1 MIVDDHLD
9 IMRKKRPA
17 CSSALLLLF
26 FFLLSLGRL
35 FRPAATAQ
43 VEIADAQTSSNPLKQ
58 LTLEQLG
65 NVEVTTVSKEPEQVW
80 KTAAAVYVI
89 TNEEIQDSGAT
100 TIPDAL
106 RLAPGV
112 EVAQIDSH
120 QWSVGIRGFGS
131 NLTRDIL
138 VLIDGRT
145 VYTTLLA
152 GTYWE
157 VQNVMLQD
165 VDRIEVI
172 RGPGG
177 TIWGPNAVNG
187 VINIIT
193 KKSKDT
199 HGALVN
205 AGGGNADQG
214 FLNARYGGGNGT
226 TFDYR
231 VFVLGFDRGPQFHT
245 DGQDFDAW
253 RTVQGGFRTDW
264 TKSDRDT
271 FTLQGD
277 IYDEG
282 AGQSVVSTSYTQP
295 YSQTINKT
303 ALLSG
308 EDILGRWERVL
319 SEGEDIQLQAYYS
332 GTSREQANF
341 DDYENT
347 FDVDFLDRFRL
358 PARQQISW
366 GGGIRFSHEDNPAVA
381 SGLTF
386 TPQKRTD
393 NLLTGFFQD
402 EIGLVENRLTLSLGT
417 KLIHTNFT
425 GLQWQ
430 PSVRLLWTPTKKQ
443 TLWAA
448 FTHAVRTPSDAEENF
463 SLSGFIGI
471 GPGGLPFF
479 ARFNPNPHFRPEE
492 LNGYELGYRRLLA
505 RTFYLDIAAFFNHYG
520 DLFSE
525 DVTGA
530 PFLENNPPPTHILLP
545 AQFGNGLVGS
555 TKGVEIAPEWHPVS
569 FWRLLATYSFLQMD
583 LRRGTNSLDIGTAPI
598 VAGSSQRHQA
608 TLQSELDFAKHFSFD
623 LTNRYVSAL
632 PALKVHPYITA
643 DARLAWQVSHQ
654 FQLSVVGQNLYQPY
668 HFEYGGSDPGPSV
681 GIRRSVFGQVTWKR

>member
-1 MIVDDHLD
+1 M
-9 IMRKKRPA
+9 
-17 CSSALLLLF
+17 
-26 FFLLSLGRL
+26 
-35 FRPAATAQ
+35 
-43 VEIADAQTSSNPLKQ
+43 ADAQTPDNPLKQ

-65 NVEVTTVSKEPEQVW
+65 NVEVTTVSKAPEQVW

-89 TNEEIQDSGAT
+89 TNEDIQSSGAT

-145 VYTTLLA
+145 VYSTLLA

-193 KKSKDT
+193 KTSKDT

-205 AGGGNADQG
+205 AGGGNVDQG
-214 FLNARYGGGNGT
+214 FFNARYGGGHGT

-231 VFVLGFDRGPQFHT
+231 VYALGFDRGPEFHT
-245 DGQDFDAW
+245 DGQNFDAW
-253 RTVQGGFRTDW
+253 RAIQGGFRTDW
-264 TKSDRDT
+264 TKNDRDSFT
-271 FTLQGD
+271 FQGD
-277 IYDEG
+277 LYDEG
-282 AGQSVVSTSYTQP
+282 AGQSVVATTYAPP
-295 YSQTINKT
+295 YSQTIDKT

-308 EDILGRWERVL
+308 GDILGRWKRVF
-319 SEGEDIQLQAYYS
+319 SEGKDLQLQTYYNR
-332 GTSREQANF
+332 TSRQQANF

-358 PARQQISW
+358 PAHQQISW
-366 GGGIRFSHEDNPAVA
+366 GGGMRFTHEANPVVV

-386 TPQKRTD
+386 TPENRTD
-393 NLLTGFFQD
+393 TLLTAFFQD
-402 EIGLVENRLTLSLGT
+402 DIGLLENRLTLSLGT
-417 KLIHTNFT
+417 KLLHTNFT

-430 PSVRLLWTPTKKQ
+430 PSVRLLWTPTKSQ
-443 TLWAA
+443 TFWAA
-448 FTHAVRTPSDAEENF
+448 FTHAIRTPSDAEENF
-463 SLSGFIGI
+463 ALAGFIGI
-471 GPGGLPFF
+471 APGGLPFF

-492 LNGYELGYRRLLA
+492 LNGYELGYRCLLA
-505 RTFYLDIAAFFNHYG
+505 RKFYFDVAAFYNHYG

-525 DVTGA
+525 DVIGA
-530 PFLENNPPPTHILLP
+530 PFVETNPAPTHILLP
-545 AQFGNGLVGS
+545 AEFGNGLVGT
-555 TKGVEIAPEWHPVS
+555 TKGIEIAPEWRPLK
-569 FWRLLATYSFLQMD
+569 FWRLLATYSYLQMD

-598 VAGSSQRHQA
+598 VEGSSPKNEA
-608 TLQSELDFAKHFSFD
+608 TLLSELNFAKHFSFD
-623 LTNRYVSAL
+623 FTNRYVGAL
-632 PALKVHPYITA
+632 PALKVHAYITA
-643 DARLAWQVSHQ
+643 DARLAWQATHQ

-668 HFEYGGSDPGPSV
+668 HFEFGGSDPGPNV
-681 GIRRSVFGQVTWKR
+681 GIRRSVYGQITWTR

>member
-1 MIVDDHLD
+1 MKILNLEG
-9 IMRKKRPA
+9 MSPKKWPA
-17 CSSALLLLF
+17 GFYAIAFCLLL
-26 FFLLSLGRL
+26 
-35 FRPAATAQ
+35 AATAPQ
-43 VEIADAQTSSNPLKQ
+43 AFSDIDQSSNPAKQ
-58 LTLEQLG
+58 MTLEELG
-65 NVEVTTVSKEPEQVW
+65 NVEVTTVSKQPEEIW

-89 TNEEIQDSGAT
+89 TNEDIQNSGAT

-131 NLTRDIL
+131 NLTRNIL

-193 KKSKDT
+193 KTSKDT
-199 HGALVN
+199 HGALLN
-205 AGGGNADQG
+205 AGGGNVDQG
-214 FLNARYGGGNGT
+214 FFNARYGGGNGK

-231 VFVLGFDRGPQFHT
+231 IYALGFDRGPEYHT
-245 DGQDFDAW
+245 DGNNFDAW
-253 RTVQGGFRTDW
+253 RAAQAGFRTDW
-264 TKSDRDT
+264 TKNDRDSIT
-271 FTLQGD
+271 FQGD

-282 AGQSVVSTSYTQP
+282 AGQYVTATTYAPP
-295 YSQTINKT
+295 YSQNVDQT
-303 ALLSG
+303 APLAG
-308 EDILGRWERVL
+308 GDIVGRWQRVQG
-319 SEGEDIQLQAYYS
+319 EGKDIQLQAYFTRS
-332 GTSREQANF
+332 NRDQANF
-341 DDYENT
+341 DNDENT
-347 FDVDFLDRFRL
+347 FDVDFMDRFRVGT
-358 PARQQISW
+358 RQQFSW
-366 GGGIRFSHEDNPAVA
+366 GGGMRFTHEHDAVVV

-386 TPQKRTD
+386 TPEDRTD

-402 EIGLVENRLTLSLGT
+402 DIGLVQNRLTLSLGT
-417 KLIHTNFT
+417 KILHTNFT
-425 GLQWQ
+425 NLQWQ
-430 PSVRLLWTPTKKQ
+430 PSVRLLWTPTEHQ

-463 SLSGFIGI
+463 SLAGFIGQ
-471 GPGGLPFF
+471 GPAGLPFF

-505 RTFYLDIAAFFNHYG
+505 AKVYFDIATFFNHYG

-530 PFLENNPPPTHILLP
+530 PFLETNPAPTHILLP
-545 AQFGNGLVGS
+545 AQFGNGLVGT
-555 TKGVEIAPEWHPVS
+555 TKGVEIAPEWRPVNY
-569 FWRLLATYSFLQMD
+569 WRLVATYSFLQMN
-583 LRRGTNSLDIGTAPI
+583 LQKATNSEDIGTAPI
-598 VAGSSQRHQA
+598 FAGSSPRHQV
-608 TLQSELDFAKHFSFD
+608 TLQSNLDFAKRFHFN
-623 LTNRYVSAL
+623 LTSRYVSAL
-632 PALKVHPYITA
+632 PAIKVHAYITG
-643 DARLAWQVSHQ
+643 DARFAWQPSQQ
-654 FQLSVVGQNLYQPY
+654 FEFSVVGQNLFQPY
-668 HFEYGGSDPGPSV
+668 HFEYAGSDPGPPI
-681 GIRRSVFGQVTWKR
+681 GIRRAVYAQVTWKR

>member
-1 MIVDDHLD
+1 MKMPSTKPWSPVGRNVFL
-9 IMRKKRPA
+9 A
-17 CSSALLLLF
+17 VTFSLLLT
-26 FFLLSLGRL
+26 SI
-35 FRPAATAQ
+35 PAASSDAAQ
-43 VEIADAQTSSNPLKQ
+43 QSGNPLKE

-65 NVEVTTVSKEPEQVW
+65 NIEVTTVSKQPTEVW
-80 KTAAAVYVI
+80 KTPAAVYVI
-89 TNEEIQDSGAT
+89 TNEDIQNSGAT
-100 TIPDAL
+100 TIPEAL

-131 NLTRDIL
+131 NLTRNIL

-165 VDRIEVI
+165 VERIEII

-193 KKSKDT
+193 KASKDT
-199 HGALVN
+199 HGALVD
-205 AGGGNADQG
+205 AGGGNVDQG
-214 FLNARYGGGNGT
+214 FSNARYGGGNGK

-231 VFVLGFDRGPQFHT
+231 VYALGFDRGPEFHM
-245 DGQDFDAW
+245 DGENFDAW
-253 RTVQGGFRTDW
+253 RAVQGGFRADW
-264 TKSDRDT
+264 TKSDRDG
-271 FTLQGD
+271 FMLQGD

-282 AGQSVVSTSYTQP
+282 AGQSVVATTYAPP
-295 YSQTINKT
+295 YSQTIDKA

-308 EDILGRWERVL
+308 GDIVGRWQRVL
-319 SEGEDIQLQAYYS
+319 SEGKDTQLQAYYNR
-332 GTSREQANF
+332 TSREQANF

-358 PARQQISW
+358 PAHQQISW
-366 GGGIRFSHEDNPAVA
+366 GGGLRFTHEDNPVVV

-386 TPQKRTD
+386 TPVKRTD
-393 NLLTGFFQD
+393 NLLTAFFQD
-402 EIGLVENRLTLSLGT
+402 EVGLVENRLTLSLGT

-430 PSVRLLWTPTKKQ
+430 PSARLLWTPTQKQ
-443 TLWAA
+443 SLWTA

-463 SLSGFIGI
+463 SLAGFIGI
-471 GPGGLPFF
+471 SSGGLPFF

-492 LNGYELGYRRLLA
+492 LNGYELGYGCLLA
-505 RTFYLDIAAFFNHYG
+505 RKFYFAAASFFNHYG

-525 DVTGA
+525 DITGS
-530 PFLENNPPPTHILLP
+530 PFVETNPAPTHLLLP
-545 AQFGNGLVGS
+545 AQFGNGLVGT
-555 TKGVEIAPEWHPVS
+555 TKGVEIAPEWQPLS
-569 FWRLLATYSFLQMD
+569 FWRLRAAYSFLQMD

-598 VAGSSQRHQA
+598 VEGSSPRHQA
-608 TLQSELDFAKHFSFD
+608 TLESDVDFAKHFSFD
-623 LTNRYVSAL
+623 FTNRYVSAL
-632 PALKVHPYITA
+632 PALPVHAYITS
-643 DARLAWQVSHQ
+643 DARLAWHLSQQ

-668 HFEYGGSDPGPSV
+668 HFEYGGSDPGPNV
-681 GIRRSVFGQVTWKR
+681 GIKRSVYGQIMWKR

>member
-1 MIVDDHLD
+1 MKMQSAERASQLW
-9 IMRKKRPA
+9 R
-17 CSSALLLLF
+17 ALLYGLAISLV
-26 FFLLSLGRL
+26 LSSISAEGSE
-35 FRPAATAQ
+35 PAQ
-43 VEIADAQTSSNPLKQ
+43 QPSNPLKE

-65 NVEVTTVSKEPEQVW
+65 NVEVTTVSKEPEEVW

-89 TNEEIQDSGAT
+89 TNEDIQRSGAT

-131 NLTRDIL
+131 NLTRNIL

-165 VDRIEVI
+165 VERIEVI

-193 KKSKDT
+193 KGSKDT

-205 AGGGNADQG
+205 AGGGNVDQG
-214 FLNARYGGGNGT
+214 FFNARYGGGNGT

-231 VFVLGFDRGPQFHT
+231 VYALGFDRGPEFHT
-245 DGQDFDAW
+245 DGQNFDAW
-253 RTVQGGFRTDW
+253 RAIQGGFRTDW
-264 TKSDRDT
+264 TKSNRDSV
-271 FTLQGD
+271 TLQGD

-282 AGQSVVSTSYTQP
+282 AGQSVVATSYAPP
-295 YSQTINKT
+295 YSQTIDKT

-308 EDILGRWERVL
+308 GDILGSWRRVL
-319 SEGEDIQLQAYYS
+319 SEGKDIRLQAYYNRS
-332 GTSREQANF
+332 SREQANF

-366 GGGIRFSHEDNPAVA
+366 GGGLRFTHEDNPVVV
-381 SGLTF
+381 SGLSF

-402 EIGLVENRLTLSLGT
+402 DIALVENRLTLSLGT

-430 PSVRLLWTPTKKQ
+430 PSARLLWTPTKKQ

-463 SLSGFIGI
+463 SLAGFIGI
-471 GPGGLPFF
+471 GPGGLPYF

-505 RTFYLDIAAFFNHYG
+505 NKFYFAVASFFNHYG

-525 DVTGA
+525 DVTGG
-530 PFLENNPPPTHILLP
+530 PFVDTNPAPTHLLLP
-545 AQFGNGLVGS
+545 AQFGNGLVGT
-555 TKGVEIAPEWHPVS
+555 TKGIEIAPEWQPVS

-598 VAGSSQRHQA
+598 VAGSSPRHQA
-608 TLQSELDFAKHFSFD
+608 TLQSDLDFAKHFNFD
-623 LTNRYVSAL
+623 FTNRYVSAL
-632 PALKVHPYITA
+632 PALNVHAYITA
-643 DARLAWQVSHQ
+643 DARLAWHAGQ

-681 GIRRSVFGQVTWKR
+681 GIKRSVYGQITWKR